1 MYINKLYL
9 VYVDGFFE
17 GITND
22 KYKICDIAD
31 NAVNGVSP
39 PLIDDDI
46 PNRVFV
52 EEININKHIKF

>member
-1 MYINKLYL
+1 MYISKLYL

-22 KYKICDIAD
+22 KYKIYDIAD
-31 NAVNGVSP
+31 NAVNGVST

-46 PNRVFV
+46 PDRVFV
-52 EEININKHIKF
+52 EKISINRHINL

>member
-1 MYINKLYL
+1 MYISKLYL

-17 GITND
+17 GITNNE
-22 KYKICDIAD
+22 YKICDIAD

-46 PNRVFV
+46 PDRVFV
-52 EEININKHIKF
+52 EEININRHIKI

>member
-17 GITND
+17 GITNN
-22 KYKICDIAD
+22 KYKIYDIAN
-31 NAVNGVSP
+31 NAVNGVST

-46 PNRVFV
+46 PDRVFV
-52 EEININKHIKF
+52 KKISINRHINL